1 MKMNFES
8 STPAGDRRWLVV
20 DDNENIL
27 LMLSAALE
35 GVTDATIECHNSPQS
50 ALAAFNEA
58 PDKYELVI
66 TDYEMPGMNGVELCR
81 QLRAVSPA
89 QRVFLATGSGF
100 FTQATARRA
109 GFSAL
114 LNKPFPLSRL
124 QQALAENSLL
134 DEKENFAFTS
144 A

>member
-8 STPAGDRRWLVV
+8 VTPAGDRRWLVV

-35 GVTDATIECHNSPQS
+35 GLTDARVECHNSPQS
-50 ALAAFNEA
+50 ALAAFTEA

-66 TDYEMPGMNGVELCR
+66 TDYEMPGMDGVEFCR
-81 QLRAVSPA
+81 RLREISPS

-100 FTQATARRA
+100 FTGAAARRA
-109 GFSAL
+109 GFAAL

-124 QQALAENSLL
+124 TQALSENSLL
-134 DEKENFAFTS
+134 NEKENFAFTS